1 MHSVENTTCTPCAQ
15 RGLTRAM
22 HGIEWHTVTPTRG
35 AARTKLRACE
45 SQTLRDAA
53 RRERALLGN
62 AYGFQA
68 RKVEGLEFFMEQPH
82 VLHDRGD
89 VTAAGRL
96 GLGRGLG

>member
-1 MHSVENTTCTPCAQ
+1 
-15 RGLTRAM
+15 M

-35 AARTKLRACE
+35 AARTTLRACE

-89 VTAAGRL
+89 VAAAGRL